1 MRKQL
6 IAKSCDLLDQL
17 GLLTIVSKVDLDL
30 FDVELP
36 P

>member
-1 MRKQL
+1 MRWENKQ
-6 IAKSCDLLDQL
+6 KVDLLDQL

-30 FDVELP
+30 FDVVLP